1 MIDTVRS
8 VMAKQEDVLWCNEA
22 SWVTINVAIRAV
34 VGELLTMEAAEKIFP
49 LFETMA
55 SGCLALVRST
65 CLQYDL
71 HRCAQP
77 VSRLLSTGAHNL
89 FFSVARDFGV
99 LLLHYL
105 HCIVA
110 CCILVSAQGPCDLR

>member
-1 MIDTVRS
+1 MQVTSNTAIVSRHLPVLIPLMIDTVRS
-8 VMAKQEDVLWCNEA
+8 VMTKQEDVLWYNEA

-65 CLQYDL
+65 CLRYDL
-71 HRCAQP
+71 HGCAQP
-77 VSRLLSTGAHNL
+77 VSRLFSIGALDLS
-89 FFSVARDFGV
+89 SV
-99 LLLHYL
+99 
-105 HCIVA
+105 
-110 CCILVSAQGPCDLR
+110 